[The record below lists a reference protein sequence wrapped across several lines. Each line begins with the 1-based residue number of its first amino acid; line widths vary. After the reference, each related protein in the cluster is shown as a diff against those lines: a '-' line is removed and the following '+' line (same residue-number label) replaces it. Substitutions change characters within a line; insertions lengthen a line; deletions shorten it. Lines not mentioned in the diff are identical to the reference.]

1 MIDQEHQLLLTQH
14 LARSLERARKQG
26 SNVPPKDV
34 LPFFLNEVTA
44 MFDSALCQEAEL
56 HAHEVTEITR
66 LDARKQ
72 FLFTPEEKRAQ
83 SGDKLL
89 DELGR
94 DWFLNTVYAGYQ
106 HNRIEATR
114 LGAVTAAIG
123 VLPILERVP
132 PGERLEEE
140 DITSLM
146 QVVGHALM
154 NPDDIPVDHW
164 ILDEFV
170 PRNTADQ
177 FAARIAANATALP
190 TTLSA
195 GSMGLELH
203 SQIEVVLEFVGM
215 SKPRLTEFTT
225 APYRT
230 DYRACAG
237 IAEGKLMLGALD
249 TLFRIDPQY
258 YSFVRTKDD
267 LPATIMKKL
276 HQRIR

>member
-1 MIDQEHQLLLTQH
+1 MPERKISHHLTQH
-14 LARSLERARKQG
+14 LTRSLERARKQG

-34 LPFFLNEVTA
+34 APFLRNEVTA

-56 HAHEVTEITR
+56 NVQEDSLITR

-83 SGDKLL
+83 SEAQLL

-94 DWFLNTVYAGYQ
+94 DWYLNAVYAGYQ
-106 HNRIEATR
+106 RNRVVATR
-114 LGAVTAAIG
+114 LGAVAAAIG
-123 VLPILERVP
+123 MLPILEHVP

-154 NPDDIPVDHW
+154 TPDDIPIDHW

-170 PRNTADQ
+170 PRNTTDQ
-177 FAARIAANATALP
+177 VAARLAANATALP
-190 TTLSA
+190 PTLSE
-195 GSMGLELH
+195 GSMKLELH
-203 SQIEVVLEFVGM
+203 SQIEMVLEFVGA
-215 SKPRLTEFTT
+215 SKPRLAEFTT

-237 IAEGKLMLGALD
+237 IAEGMLTLGALN
-249 TLFRIDPQY
+249 TLFTVDEQ
-258 YSFVRTKDD
+258 YSFARTKDD
-267 LPATIMKKL
+267 LPATIMQKL